1 MVLTCLLKG
10 KFWGFVF
17 FGFFFFW
24 IMHWHELLLEFWSL
38 SIVSPHNNPWDLVC
52 MFLNSMLMHRI
63 SQKVL
68 ASEMQKAALG
78 FSSQVPMMAVVS
90 LFFSFV
96 EVIFLFP
103 FIECACLPSE
113 MNVHCVHE
121 SPGEAKHFSAILI
134 SSWLPGKDTEAFVF
148 IWMKLIHE
156 KSDSWPLPFLCSLG
170 LNYFTKTSLG
180 WVRVKADNII
190 SFWLPSW

>member
-17 FGFFFFW
+17 WFFFFFW
-24 IMHWHELLLEFWSL
+24 IMHWHELLEFWSL

-121 SPGEAKHFSAILI
+121 SPGEAKHFRAISWLDLILI
-134 SSWLPGKDTEAFVF
+134 TWKRYRGFPIVFGWSWSMRSQTPGLSLSSAL
-148 IWMKLIHE
+148 
-156 KSDSWPLPFLCSLG
+156 
-170 LNYFTKTSLG
+170 
-180 WVRVKADNII
+180 
-190 SFWLPSW
+190 